1 LHETR
6 RHNEQPFW
14 WQKVVW
20 TMTLSLITRIWW
32 SLSLSLSLSPLYHIR
47 YLKNKNEFL
56 YQNWIAKKQGTK
68 WVQIRKLGLNWT
80 FLANF
85 EPTHFRCLFYI
96 GHFSFNFSHGQ
107 QKESNWPLIFQLKD
121 LVDEK
126 QFGDKN
132 EKKKKHCSNPQW
144 IVRECIVPMSIV
156 WKLHLL
162 VFFIISR

>member
-1 LHETR
+1 M
-6 RHNEQPFW
+6 W
-14 WQKVVW
+14 M
-20 TMTLSLITRIWW
+20 MTLSLIIGIWW
-32 SLSLSLSLSPLYHIR
+32 SLSLPSIILGTQKIKMNFYTKIELQ
-47 YLKNKNEFL
+47 KN
-56 YQNWIAKKQGTK
+56 QGTK

-96 GHFSFNFSHGQ
+96 GHSSFNFPMANK
-107 QKESNWPLIFQLKD
+107 KEAIGHRFSNWKIYSM
-121 LVDEK
+121 
-126 QFGDKN
+126 KN
-132 EKKKKHCSNPQW
+132 NLGTKMREKKHCSNPQW